1 MKIPA
6 EFQHRLFQFISAE
19 LVRIDGPQT
28 PIELAWSCGQFTR
41 RWFGI
46 DGVNELMQW
55 TFGRELISWAER
67 LGKSVGEFYYNQK
80 EG

>member
-6 EFQHRLFQFISAE
+6 EFQHRLFQFISSE
-19 LVRIDGPQT
+19 LIRVDGPQNPT
-28 PIELAWSCGQFTR
+28 ELAWSCGEFTR

-46 DGVNELMQW
+46 EDSNELMAW

-67 LGKSVGEFYYNQK
+67 LGKHVGVLWFNQK

>member
-1 MKIPA
+1 MHVPD
-6 EFQHRLFQFISAE
+6 EFHQRLFQHISIE
-19 LVRIDGPQT
+19 LIRIDGPQNPT
-28 PIELAWSCGQFTR
+28 ELAWSCGRFTR

-46 DGVNELMQW
+46 DMNETEFEW
-55 TFGRELISWAER
+55 KAGRELISWAER